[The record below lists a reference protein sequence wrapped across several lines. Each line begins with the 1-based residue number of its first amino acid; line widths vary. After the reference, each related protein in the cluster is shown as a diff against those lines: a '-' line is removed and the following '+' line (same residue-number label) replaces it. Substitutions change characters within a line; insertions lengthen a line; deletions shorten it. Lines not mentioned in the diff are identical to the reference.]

1 MVLGEGG
8 VDPVVSGQDVLIEPR
23 IHPFPGPASR
33 ERSSAS
39 HEGVEDGKGVKVGV
53 EIGGALA
60 GEDHVSEVWQWVGT
74 HDGRSFS
81 LHL

>member
-23 IHPFPGPASR
+23 IHPLPWPAGR
-33 ERSSAS
+33 ERSSTS
-39 HEGVEDGKGVKVGV
+39 HEGVEDGKGVEVGV

-60 GEDHVSEVWQWVGT
+60 GEDHVSEVGKRVGT